1 MKQRLFILGALV
13 VLALFAFPCSA
24 QAARV
29 DAPQRLAVSQTYGG
43 ENFSLAVDDQG
54 GLWGWGSNRFGTL
67 GLNYDHSGMDRE
79 KDSVS
84 YVEVNVPVKILDD
97 VTWVACGYDF
107 SAAVKRDGTL
117 WVWGRNNYGQ
127 LGTGGLNNKG
137 LVQGNDQYLSGYLP
151 PHPPGYSLQYQDKPM
166 MVMTDVAAISCAS
179 HSVAVIKTDG
189 TLWTWGANDRHQLG
203 HDLAGN
209 ETKYGSR
216 YKSTPVQIL
225 EDVAAVSLGNFGGAA
240 VKTDGTLWVWGDSY
254 GGQFANGK
262 LSAQSSHPIQVGEG
276 YRDVVFDQTCFGIK
290 TDGSLWGW
298 GESTYGG
305 LNGDTG
311 LYDQGN
317 RETRYQTV
325 PTKLMDQV
333 DRVYASFVPFCVV
346 AAIQTDG
353 SLWVWGDNTPLT
365 PEDTAP
371 GVMGLPRK
379 AGSSSHIHTPTK
391 LLDGVE
397 QLAMYEYAL
406 AIREDGTLWSWG
418 VSALRDIYDPST
430 GAIGEYLNSPFQLW
444 ETPVEL
450 PAAFLDLS
458 PSAQAGP
465 GPDPGMT
472 EAVPLEITT
481 AGVDPQ
487 DIGTA
492 QPATQVLEIRD
503 EHVELSG
510 YALSDG
516 AGGVTTYVRLRDLAW
531 LLNGTAAQFDV
542 GYDDHVSLTCHAPY
556 TAHNGTEGRHPF
568 HGDQPYIRWQGLTCV
583 DGQDAPLQAFV
594 LTDSHGGGHTY
605 YKLRDLGQALGF
617 NVGWSAQRGMYLEP
631 GKPYNNAD

>member
-24 QAARV
+24 HAARV
-29 DAPQRLAVSQTYGG
+29 DAPQRLAVSQTFD
-43 ENFSLAVDDQG
+43 FSLAVDDQG
-54 GLWGWGSNRFGTL
+54 GLWGWGHNFFGAL
-67 GLNYDHSGMDRE
+67 GLNYDHPRMKAD
-79 KDSVS
+79 KDSIS
-84 YVEVNVPVKILDD
+84 YEYVTAPVKILDD
-97 VTWVACGYDF
+97 VAWVACGSDF
-107 SAAVKRDGTL
+107 SAAIKRDGTL
-117 WVWGRNNYGQ
+117 WMWGSNNYGQ
-127 LGTGGLNNKG
+127 LGTGGRNNKG
-137 LVQGNDQYLSGYLP
+137 IASGGNNGLVSWGGGIYPSSYEP
-151 PHPPGYSLQYQDKPM
+151 EHPIQYQDKPM
-166 MVMTDVAAISCAS
+166 MVMADVAAISCAGQS
-179 HSVAVIKTDG
+179 AAVIKTDG
-189 TLWTWGANDRHQLG
+189 TLWTWGENDRHQLG

-209 ETKYGSR
+209 ENKYGSR

-225 EDVAAVSLGNFGGAA
+225 EDVAAVSLSGFGGAA
-240 VKTDGTLWVWGDSY
+240 VKTDGTLWVWGDSD
-254 GGQFANGK
+254 GGLAANGT
-262 LSAQSSHPIQVGEG
+262 LSMRFDHPVQVGEG
-276 YRDVVFDQTCFGIK
+276 YRDVVFNYTCFGIK

-298 GESTYGG
+298 GEATYGG
-305 LNGDTG
+305 LIGDPDI
-311 LYDQGN
+311 YDQRVDHN
-317 RETRYQTV
+317 RYQTV
-325 PTKLMDQV
+325 PVKLMDHV
-333 DRVYASFVPFCVV
+333 DQVYASVRRVM
-346 AAIQTDG
+346 AALQDDG
-353 SLWVWGDNTPLT
+353 SLWVWGDNTRDVSEEPT
-365 PEDTAP
+365 P
-371 GVMGLPRK
+371 GLLGIPREL
-379 AGSSSHIHTPTK
+379 GRSPHPHPPTK

-397 QLAMYEYAL
+397 HLAMQKHAL

-418 VSALRDIYDPST
+418 DSILRDIYDPST
-430 GAIGEYLNSPFQLW
+430 GIIGEYLNSPFQLW

-458 PSAQAGP
+458 PSAHAGP
-465 GPDPGMT
+465 DPDPGMT

-492 QPATQVLEIRD
+492 QPATQVLEIQD
-503 EHVELSG
+503 EHVELVG

-542 GYDDHVSLTCHAPY
+542 GYDDLVSLTCHAPY

-583 DGQDAPLQAFV
+583 DGRDAPLQAFV